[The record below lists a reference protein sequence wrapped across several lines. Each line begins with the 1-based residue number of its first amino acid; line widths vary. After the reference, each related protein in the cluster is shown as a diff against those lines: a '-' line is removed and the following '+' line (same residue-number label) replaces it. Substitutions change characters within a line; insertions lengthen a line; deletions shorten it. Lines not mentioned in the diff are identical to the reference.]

1 MGTFINIAQFITSL
15 GLLILLHEF
24 GHFITARMFK
34 IRVDK
39 FYLFFD
45 FLFPLPGFLNF
56 AIFKKKIGDTEY
68 GLGWFPMG
76 GYVQIAGMID
86 ENLDTEQ
93 MNKPAEPWEFR
104 AHPAWQ
110 RLIVM
115 LGGIIVNVLLAF
127 IIYAMVLFTW
137 GEEKVPMSSLK
148 DGIECSDSLGQAVG
162 FRSGDKIIS
171 VDGKPVKYLDDL
183 RIEILLGHKIQID
196 RNGEKVEVVLPKNFI
211 DQIATSE
218 KFGFGNPRSPAMFIE
233 YSEGSINKNAGLKEG
248 DKIVGINDSV
258 KITFKDELVAYLKKN
273 PGQTLNLNIV
283 RNGLALALPVKV
295 NASGQ
300 MEARIGVKT
309 FGDLASIGAMT
320 YETKTFGFF
329 ESFPAGVAMTFD
341 KLDFYVR
348 QFKLIFTPSTGG
360 YKHIGGFK
368 SMAKMFGDKWIWEDF
383 WNRTAFLS
391 IVLAF
396 MNLLPIPAL
405 DGGHVVFTLYE
416 MITRRAPS
424 VKVLTYA
431 QYIGMGL
438 LLILMLYANLNDF
451 LHFFK
456 K

>member
-39 FYLFFD
+39 FYMFFD
-45 FLFPLPGFLNF
+45 FLFPLPGVLNF
-56 AIFKKKIGDTEY
+56 ALFKKKVGDTEY
-68 GLGWFPMG
+68 GIGWFPMG

-86 ENLDTEQ
+86 ESLDTEQ

-127 IIYAMVLFTW
+127 LIYAMILFTW
-137 GEEKVPMSSLK
+137 GEKKIPMTELK
-148 DGIECSDSLGQAVG
+148 DGISCMDSLGTSVG
-162 FRSGDKIIS
+162 FKTGDKIIS
-171 VDGKPVKYLDDL
+171 VDNKPIHYFNDL
-183 RIEILLGHKIQID
+183 KIEILLGHTVQID
-196 RNGEKVEVVLPKNFI
+196 RNGEKVEIKLPQDFV
-211 DQIATSE
+211 DQIATNE
-218 KFGFGNPRSPAMFIE
+218 KFFFIDIRRPAFFQFSPE
-233 YSEGSINKNAGLKEG
+233 SVNKNVDIKAN
-248 DKIVGINDSV
+248 DRIIGINDSI
-258 KITFKDELVAYLKKN
+258 KITYYDEFLTQLKQFKNQSVVLNVERNNQIIKVPVQVNQNSMVGAVLVDVPEEDLEKMGIVSIERKK
-273 PGQTLNLNIV
+273 
-283 RNGLALALPVKV
+283 
-295 NASGQ
+295 
-300 MEARIGVKT
+300 
-309 FGDLASIGAMT
+309 
-320 YETKTFGFF
+320 YGFF

-341 KLDFYVR
+341 KLNFYVR
-348 QFKLIFTPSTGG
+348 QFKMIFTPSTGG

-368 SMAKMFGDKWIWEDF
+368 SMAKMFGDEWIWEDF
-383 WNRTAFLS
+383 WTRTAFLS
-391 IVLAF
+391 VVLAF

-431 QYIGMGL
+431 QYVGMAL
-438 LLILMLYANLNDF
+438 LLFLMLYANLNDF
-451 LHFFK
+451 VHFFK
-456 K
+456 

>member
-1 MGTFINIAQFITSL
+1 MGTFINIAQFITGL

-39 FYLFFD
+39 FYMFFD
-45 FLFPLPGFLNF
+45 FLFPLPGVLNF
-56 AIFKKKIGDTEY
+56 ALFKKKVGDTEY
-68 GLGWFPMG
+68 GIGWFPMG

-86 ENLDTEQ
+86 ESLDTEQ

-127 IIYAMVLFTW
+127 LIYAMILFTW
-137 GEEKVPMSSLK
+137 GEKKVPMSSLK
-148 DGIECSDSLGQAVG
+148 NGIECSDSLGMAVG
-162 FRSGDKIIS
+162 FRTGDKITS

-183 RIEILLGHKIQID
+183 RIEILLGHTVQID
-196 RNGEKVEVVLPKNFI
+196 RAGEKIELTLPKDFI

-218 KFGFGNPRSPAMFIE
+218 KFGFGNPRTPAVFAE
-233 YSEGSINKNAGLKEG
+233 YMKGSINKDAGLKPL
-248 DKIVGINDSV
+248 DMIIALNDSI
-258 KITFKDELVAYLKKN
+258 KIQFHDELKGNLKKFA
-273 PGQTLNLNIV
+273 GKSVTLNVL
-283 RNGLALALPVKV
+283 RNNEKLSIPVKV
-295 NASGQ
+295 NNEGR
-300 MEARIGVKT
+300 MEAV
-309 FGDLASIGAMT
+309 IGATSPDDMEKLGVISF
-320 YETKTFGFF
+320 ETKKYGFL
-329 ESFPAGVAMTFD
+329 ESFPAGVMMTFD
-341 KLDFYVR
+341 KLNFYVR
-348 QFKLIFTPSTGG
+348 QFKVIFTPSTGG

-368 SMAKMFGDKWIWEDF
+368 SIAKMFGDEWVWEDF

-391 IVLAF
+391 VVLAF

-431 QYIGMGL
+431 QYVGMAL
-438 LLILMLYANLNDF
+438 LLFLMLYANLNDF
-451 LHFFK
+451 VHFFK
-456 K
+456 

>member
-24 GHFITARMFK
+24 GHFIAARAFK

-39 FYLFFD
+39 FYMFFD
-45 FLFPLPGFLNF
+45 FLFPLPGVLNF
-56 AIFKKKIGDTEY
+56 SLFKKKIGDTEY
-68 GLGWFPMG
+68 GIGWFPMG

-86 ENLDTEQ
+86 ESLDTEQ

-127 IIYAMVLFTW
+127 IIYAGILYTW
-137 GEEKVPMSSLK
+137 GEEKVPMTSLK
-148 DGIECSDSLGQAVG
+148 DGIECHDSLGLAMG
-162 FRSGDKIIS
+162 FKTGDKIKS
-171 VDGKPVKYLDDL
+171 VDGKPVKYFNDL
-183 RIEILLGHKIQID
+183 RIDVILGKTVQLEREGKIVDIQ
-196 RNGEKVEVVLPKNFI
+196 LPKDLI
-211 DQIATSE
+211 DKISRSE
-218 KFGFGNPRSPAMFIE
+218 KIAFVSLRSPSIFVEFAD
-233 YSEGSINKNAGLKEG
+233 SSINKNANLIER
-248 DKIVGINDSV
+248 DVVVGINDSI
-258 KITFKDELVAYLKKN
+258 KITYQDELSSHLKN
-273 PGQTLNLNIV
+273 LTNQTINLTIL
-283 RNGLALALPVKV
+283 RNDKSINVPVKV
-295 NASGQ
+295 SNEGKL
-300 MEARIGVKT
+300 EAH
-309 FGDLASIGAMT
+309 FGLTKVDDLEKYGAIS
-320 YETKTFGFF
+320 F
-329 ESFPAGVAMTFD
+329 ERNKYGLFAALPAGVSKTFD
-341 KLDFYVR
+341 VLGSYVR
-348 QFKLIFTPSTGG
+348 QFKMILSPETGA
-360 YKHIGGFK
+360 YKHLGGFK
-368 SMAKMFGDKWIWEDF
+368 SMSKMFGDKWIWEDF

-431 QYIGMGL
+431 QYLGMGFL
-438 LLILMLYANLNDF
+438 LFLMLYANLNDF

-456 K
+456 

>member
-39 FYLFFD
+39 FYMFFD
-45 FLFPLPGFLNF
+45 FLFPLPGVLNF
-56 AIFKKKIGDTEY
+56 ALFKKKIGDTEY
-68 GLGWFPMG
+68 GIGWFPMG

-86 ENLDTEQ
+86 ESLDTEQ

-127 IIYAMVLFTW
+127 LIYAMILFTW
-137 GEEKVPMSSLK
+137 GEKKIPMTELK
-148 DGIECSDSLGQAVG
+148 DGISCIDSLGKSVG
-162 FRSGDKIIS
+162 FKTGDKIIS
-171 VDGKPVKYLDDL
+171 VDGKPIVYFDDL
-183 RIEILLGHKIQID
+183 RIEILLGHTVQLD
-196 RNGEKVEVVLPKNFI
+196 RDGEKVEISLPQDFV
-211 DQIATSE
+211 DQIAKTE
-218 KFGFGNPRSPAMFIE
+218 NFGFVSSRVPIYFMGFPDSSLNKSSAML
-233 YSEGSINKNAGLKEG
+233 AGDRIIG
-248 DKIVGINDSV
+248 FNDS
-258 KITFKDELVAYLKKN
+258 IRFKYRDEIESELVNHK
-273 PGQTLNLNIV
+273 GQSLILNVDRKGQKIQVPIKISDTGKLEMF
-283 RNGLALALPVKV
+283 LANKYDDIEAL
-295 NASGQ
+295 G
-300 MEARIGVKT
+300 G
-309 FGDLASIGAMT
+309 FT
-320 YETKTFGFF
+320 YERKKYGFL
-329 ESFPAGVAMTFD
+329 ESFPAGIAMTFD

-348 QFKLIFTPSTGG
+348 QFKMIFTPSTGG

-368 SMAKMFGDKWIWEDF
+368 SMAKMFGDSWVWEDF

-391 IVLAF
+391 VVLAF

-431 QYIGMGL
+431 QYVGMAFL
-438 LLILMLYANLNDF
+438 LFLMLYANLNDF

-456 K
+456 

>member
-1 MGTFINIAQFITSL
+1 MGTFINIAQFIASL

-24 GHFITARMFK
+24 GHFIAARAFK

-45 FLFPLPGFLNF
+45 FLFPLPGVLNF
-56 AIFKKKIGDTEY
+56 AIFKKNIGDTEY

-86 ENLDTEQ
+86 ENLNTEQ
-93 MNKPAEPWEFR
+93 MSKPAEPWEFR

-127 IIYAMVLFTW
+127 LIYAMVLFTW
-137 GEEKVPMSSLK
+137 GEKKIPMSSLK
-148 DGIECSDSLGQAVG
+148 DGIECADSLGMAVG
-162 FRSGDKIIS
+162 FRTGDKIVS

-183 RIEILLGHKIQID
+183 RIEILLGHTVQID
-196 RNGEKVEVVLPKNFI
+196 RDGKRVEVVLPKNFI

-218 KFGFGNPRSPAMFIE
+218 KFGFGSPRRPAIFASFPKE
-233 YSEGSINKNAGLKEG
+233 SVNKDAPLKEF
-248 DKIVGINDSV
+248 DRVVGVNDSAM
-258 KITFKDELVAYLKKN
+258 ITFYDELVPALSQNAGK
-273 PGQTLNLNIV
+273 NIV
-283 RNGLALALPVKV
+283 LNVERKGERVSVPMKVTKDGKLEAFFASRPEDLVKLGIISV
-295 NASGQ
+295 
-300 MEARIGVKT
+300 
-309 FGDLASIGAMT
+309 
-320 YETKTFGFF
+320 ETREYGFF
-329 ESFPAGVAMTFD
+329 ESFPAGVALTFD
-341 KLDFYVR
+341 KLNFYVR
-348 QFKLIFTPSTGG
+348 QFKMIFTPETGG

-368 SMAKMFGDKWIWEDF
+368 SMAKMFGDEWIWEDF

-431 QYIGMGL
+431 QYIGMAIL
-438 LLILMLYANLNDF
+438 LTLMLYANLNDF

-456 K
+456 

>member
-45 FLFPLPGFLNF
+45 FLFPLPGVLNF
-56 AIFKKKIGDTEY
+56 ALFKKKIGDTEY
-68 GLGWFPMG
+68 GIGWFPMG

-127 IIYAMVLFTW
+127 LIYAMILFTW
-137 GEEKVPMSSLK
+137 GEKKIPMESLK
-148 DGIECSDSLGQAVG
+148 DGIECSDSLGMAVG
-162 FRSGDKIIS
+162 FRTGDKIIS
-171 VDGKPVKYLDDL
+171 VDGNPVKYLDDL
-183 RIEILLGHKIQID
+183 RIEILLGQTVQID
-196 RNGEKVEVVLPKNFI
+196 RNGERVELTLPKDFI

-218 KFGFGNPRSPAMFIE
+218 KFGFGNPRTPAIFAE
-233 YSEGSINKNAGLKEG
+233 FVKGSVNKGAGLKEF
-248 DKIVGINDSV
+248 DRVVGINDT
-258 KITFKDELVAYLKKN
+258 IHLTFHDEFKQSIKQFA
-273 PGQTLNLNIV
+273 GQTINLNV
-283 RNGLALALPVKV
+283 ERNATNVTVPVKV
-295 NASGQ
+295 TNEGKI
-300 MEARIGVKT
+300 EAAFAGRPQDLVKL
-309 FGDLASIGAMT
+309 GIISI
-320 YETKTFGFF
+320 ETKAYGFF
-329 ESFPAGVAMTFD
+329 ESFPAGVVKTGQELD
-341 KLDFYVR
+341 KYIR
-348 QFKLIFTPSTGG
+348 QFKMIFTPSTGG

-368 SMAKMFGDKWIWEDF
+368 SMSKMFGDEWNWEDF

-391 IVLAF
+391 VVLAF

-431 QYIGMGL
+431 QYVGMAIL
-438 LLILMLYANLNDF
+438 LFLMLYANLNDF
-451 LHFFK
+451 VHFFK
-456 K
+456 

>member
-1 MGTFINIAQFITSL
+1 MGTFIQISQFIASL

-24 GHFITARMFK
+24 GHFIAARAFK

-45 FLFPLPGFLNF
+45 FLFPLPGVLNF

-86 ENLDTEQ
+86 ESLDTEQ

-137 GEEKVPMSSLK
+137 GEEKIPMSSLK
-148 DGIECSDSLGQAVG
+148 DGIECSDSLGMAVG
-162 FRSGDKIIS
+162 FRTGDKIVS
-171 VDGKPVKYLDDL
+171 VDGKTLKYLDDL
-183 RIEILLGHKIQID
+183 RIEILLGHTVQID
-196 RNGEKVEVVLPKNFI
+196 RNGEKVEIVLPKNFL

-218 KFGFGNPRSPAMFIE
+218 KFGFGTPRAPAIFAEFID
-233 YSEGSINKNAGLKEG
+233 GSVNKSAGLKKA
-248 DKIVGINDSV
+248 DRIIGINDSIPV
-258 KITFKDELVAYLKKN
+258 KFYDEFKEDLKSFTGK
-273 PGQTLNLNIV
+273 TINLNILRGTEKLSV
-283 RNGLALALPVKV
+283 PVQVTSENK
-295 NASGQ
+295 
-300 MEARIGVKT
+300 
-309 FGDLASIGAMT
+309 IGAGFASRPDDLVKLGIVSV
-320 YETKTFGFF
+320 ETKTFGFF
-329 ESFPAGVAMTFD
+329 ESFPAGVSMTFD
-341 KLDFYVR
+341 KLNFYVR
-348 QFKLIFTPSTGG
+348 QFKLLFSPSTGA
-360 YKHIGGFK
+360 YKHLSGFK
-368 SMAKMFGDKWIWEDF
+368 GMAKMFGDEWNWEEF

-416 MITRRAPS
+416 MITRRTPS

-431 QYIGMGL
+431 QYVGMAFL
-438 LLILMLYANLNDF
+438 LGLMLYANLNDF
-451 LHFFK
+451 VHFFR
-456 K
+456 

>member
-1 MGTFINIAQFITSL
+1 MGTFINIAQFIASL

-45 FLFPLPGFLNF
+45 FLFPLPGVLNF
-56 AIFKKKIGDTEY
+56 SLFKKKIGDTEY
-68 GLGWFPMG
+68 GIGWFPMG

-93 MNKPAEPWEFR
+93 MKKPAEPWEFR

-127 IIYAMVLFTW
+127 IIYAMILFTW
-137 GEEKVPMSSLK
+137 GEKKIPMSSLK
-148 DGIECSDSLGQAVG
+148 DGIECSDSLGMAVG
-162 FRSGDKIIS
+162 FRTGDKIIS
-171 VDGKPVKYLDDL
+171 VDGNPVKYLDDL
-183 RIEILLGHKIQID
+183 RIEILLGHTVQID
-196 RNGEKVEVVLPKNFI
+196 RNGKKVELTLPKNFI

-218 KFGFGNPRSPAMFIE
+218 KFGFGNPRTPAIFAE
-233 YSEGSINKNAGLKEG
+233 FVKGSINKDASLKEF
-248 DKIVGINDSV
+248 DRVVGINDTIPV
-258 KITFKDELVAYLKKN
+258 KFHDEFKQHLQSLAGN
-273 PGQTLNLNIV
+273 TITLNVERNAANISV
-283 RNGLALALPVKV
+283 PVKV
-295 NASGQ
+295 SAEGKI
-300 MEARIGVKT
+300 EAAFAGRPD
-309 FGDLASIGAMT
+309 DLIKLGIISV
-320 YETKTFGFF
+320 ETKTYGFF
-329 ESFPAGVAMTFD
+329 ESFPAGVRKTGQELD
-341 KLDFYVR
+341 KYVR
-348 QFKLIFTPSTGG
+348 QFKMIFTPSTGG

-368 SMAKMFGDKWIWEDF
+368 SMSKMFGEEWIWEDF

-431 QYIGMGL
+431 QYVGMAIL
-438 LLILMLYANLNDF
+438 LFLMLYANLNDF
-451 LHFFK
+451 VHFFK
-456 K
+456 

>member
-39 FYLFFD
+39 FYMFFD
-45 FLFPLPGFLNF
+45 FLFPLPGVLNF
-56 AIFKKKIGDTEY
+56 ALFKKKIGDTEY
-68 GLGWFPMG
+68 GIGWFPMG

-93 MNKPAEPWEFR
+93 MKKPAEPWEFR

-137 GEEKVPMSSLK
+137 GEQKVPMSSLK
-148 DGIECSDSLGQAVG
+148 NGIECNDSLGLAVG

-183 RIEILLGHKIQID
+183 RIEILLGRKVQID
-196 RNGEKVEVVLPKNFI
+196 RAGEKVEIELPKNFL

-218 KFGFGNPRSPAMFIE
+218 KFGFGNPRVPAEFIE
-233 YSEGSINKNAGLKEG
+233 FIPESINKNVDLKPN
-248 DKIVGINDSV
+248 DKIVGINDSL
-258 KITFKDELVAYLKKN
+258 KIRFNDELVSYFRSHK
-273 PGQTLNLNIV
+273 GETVTLNIERNIQK
-283 RNGLALALPVKV
+283 LAVPVKIS
-295 NASGQ
+295 AAGK
-300 MEARIGVKT
+300 MEANIGLKR
-309 FGDLASIGAMT
+309 FDELEKLGLIS

-329 ESFPAGVAMTFD
+329 ESFPAGIALTFD

-368 SMAKMFGDKWIWEDF
+368 SMSKMFGEEWIWEDF

-391 IVLAF
+391 VVLAF

-431 QYIGMGL
+431 QYVGMGIL
-438 LLILMLYANLNDF
+438 LALMLYANLNDF
-451 LHFFK
+451 VHFFK
-456 K
+456 

>member
-24 GHFITARMFK
+24 GHFITARLFK

-39 FYLFFD
+39 FYMFFD
-45 FLFPLPGFLNF
+45 FLFPLPGVLNF
-56 AIFKKKIGDTEY
+56 SLFKKKIGDTEY
-68 GLGWFPMG
+68 GIGWFPMG

-86 ENLDTEQ
+86 ESLDTEQ

-127 IIYAMVLFTW
+127 LIYAMILFTW
-137 GEEKVPMSSLK
+137 GEKKIPMTQLK
-148 DGIECSDSLGQAVG
+148 DGIACTDSLGTSVG
-162 FRSGDKIIS
+162 FKTGDKILS
-171 VDGKPVKYLDDL
+171 VDNKPIVYFDDL
-183 RIEILLGHKIQID
+183 RIEILLGHTVQID
-196 RNGEKVEVVLPKNFI
+196 RAGDKIELNLPKDFV
-211 DQIATSE
+211 DQIAKTE
-218 KFGFGNPRSPAMFIE
+218 NFGFITSRVPTYFIG
-233 YSEGSINKNAGLKEG
+233 YADSSLNKNAGLLMG
-248 DKIVGINDSV
+248 DKVIGLNDSIKITYFDELTNVLQLHKNENASLNILRKGEAITIPV
-258 KITFKDELVAYLKKN
+258 KI
-273 PGQTLNLNIV
+273 
-283 RNGLALALPVKV
+283 
-295 NASGQ
+295 S
-300 MEARIGVKT
+300 
-309 FGDLASIGAMT
+309 SIGKLEIHFANKYDDIEAFGGIS
-320 YETKTFGFF
+320 YERKKYGFF

-348 QFKLIFTPSTGG
+348 QFKMIFTPSTGG

-368 SMAKMFGDKWIWEDF
+368 SMAKMFGEEWIWEDF
-383 WNRTAFLS
+383 WTRTAFLS
-391 IVLAF
+391 VVLAF

-431 QYIGMGL
+431 QYVGMAIL
-438 LLILMLYANLNDF
+438 LFLMLYANLNDF
-451 LHFFK
+451 VHFFK
-456 K
+456 

>member
-45 FLFPLPGFLNF
+45 FLFPLPGVLNF
-56 AIFKKKIGDTEY
+56 ALFKKKIGDTEY
-68 GLGWFPMG
+68 GIGWFPMG

-93 MNKPAEPWEFR
+93 MKKPAEPWEFR

-127 IIYAMVLFTW
+127 LIYAMILFTW
-137 GEEKVPMSSLK
+137 GEKKIPMSSLK
-148 DGIECSDSLGQAVG
+148 EGIECSDSLGTAVG
-162 FRSGDKIIS
+162 FRTGDKIIS

-183 RIEILLGHKIQID
+183 RIEILLGHTVQID
-196 RNGEKVEVVLPKNFI
+196 RYGQTVELVMPKDFI

-218 KFGFGNPRSPAMFIE
+218 KFGFGNPRTPAIFAE
-233 YSEGSINKNAGLKEG
+233 FTKNSVNKSAGLKEF
-248 DKIVGINDSV
+248 DRVVGINDTLPI
-258 KITFKDELVAYLKKN
+258 KFHDELKQYLKQFA
-273 PGQTLNLNIV
+273 GQTINLNV
-283 RNGLALALPVKV
+283 ERKAVNVSVPVKV
-295 NASGQ
+295 TSEGKI
-300 MEARIGVKT
+300 EAAFAGRPEDLVKLGVI
-309 FGDLASIGAMT
+309 SI
-320 YETKTFGFF
+320 ETKTYGFF

-341 KLDFYVR
+341 KLNFYVR
-348 QFKLIFTPSTGG
+348 QFKMIFTPSTGG

-368 SMAKMFGDKWIWEDF
+368 SMAKMFGDEWIWEDF

-391 IVLAF
+391 VVLAF

-431 QYIGMGL
+431 QYVGMAL
-438 LLILMLYANLNDF
+438 LLFLMLYANLNDF
-451 LHFFK
+451 VHFFK
-456 K
+456 

>member
-39 FYLFFD
+39 FYMFFD
-45 FLFPLPGFLNF
+45 FLFPLPGVLNF
-56 AIFKKKIGDTEY
+56 ALFKKKIGDTEY
-68 GLGWFPMG
+68 GIGWFPMG

-86 ENLDTEQ
+86 ESLDTEQ

-137 GEEKVPMSSLK
+137 GEKKTPMSSLK
-148 DGIECSDSLGQAVG
+148 DGIACNDSIGKLVG
-162 FRSGDKIIS
+162 FQTGDKILS
-171 VDGKPVKYLDDL
+171 VDNKPIVYFNDL
-183 RIEILLGHKIQID
+183 KIEILLGHTVQID
-196 RNGEKVEVVLPKNFI
+196 RNGEKLEIKLPQDFV
-211 DQIATSE
+211 DQIAKTE
-218 KFGFGNPRSPAMFIE
+218 KFFFVDFRRPAFIQF
-233 YSEGSINKNAGLKEG
+233 SEESVNKNVDIKAN
-248 DKIVGINDSV
+248 DRIVGINDSI
-258 KITFKDELVAYLKKN
+258 KITYYDEFQTQMKQFKSQEIVLNVERNNQIIKVPVQVNENSKVGAVLLGIPEEDLEKIGILSIERKK
-273 PGQTLNLNIV
+273 
-283 RNGLALALPVKV
+283 
-295 NASGQ
+295 
-300 MEARIGVKT
+300 
-309 FGDLASIGAMT
+309 
-320 YETKTFGFF
+320 FGFF
-329 ESFPAGVAMTFD
+329 ESIPAGIAMTFD

-348 QFKLIFTPSTGG
+348 QFKMIFTPSTGG

-368 SMAKMFGDKWIWEDF
+368 SMSKMFGEEWIWEDF
-383 WNRTAFLS
+383 WTRTAFLS
-391 IVLAF
+391 VVLAF

-431 QYIGMGL
+431 QYVGMAFL
-438 LLILMLYANLNDF
+438 LFLMLYANLNDF

-456 K
+456 

>member
-39 FYLFFD
+39 FYMFFD
-45 FLFPLPGFLNF
+45 FLFPLPGVLNF
-56 AIFKKKIGDTEY
+56 SLFKKKIGDTEY
-68 GLGWFPMG
+68 GIGWFPMG

-93 MNKPAEPWEFR
+93 MKKPAEPWEFR

-127 IIYAMVLFTW
+127 VIYAMILFTW
-137 GEEKVPMSSLK
+137 GEKKIPMSSLV
-148 DGIECSDSLGQAVG
+148 DGIECSDSLGTAVG
-162 FRSGDKIIS
+162 FRTGDKIIS
-171 VDGKPVKYLDDL
+171 VDNKPVKYLDDL
-183 RIEILLGHKIQID
+183 RIEILLGQTVQID
-196 RNGEKVEVVLPKNFI
+196 RNGEKVELTLPKDFI

-218 KFGFGNPRSPAMFIE
+218 KFGFGNPRTPAIFAE
-233 YSEGSINKNAGLKEG
+233 FTKGSVNKDAGLKEF
-248 DKIVGINDSV
+248 DRVVGINDTLHVKFYDELVSYLKLFAGQSITLNVERNAVNVVVPV
-258 KITFKDELVAYLKKN
+258 KITSDGK
-273 PGQTLNLNIV
+273 
-283 RNGLALALPVKV
+283 
-295 NASGQ
+295 
-300 MEARIGVKT
+300 
-309 FGDLASIGAMT
+309 IGAAFARRPEDLVRLGIVSEEIRS
-320 YETKTFGFF
+320 YGFF

-341 KLDFYVR
+341 KLNFYVR
-348 QFKLIFTPSTGG
+348 QFKMIFTPSTGG

-368 SMAKMFGDKWIWEDF
+368 SMAKMFGDEWIWEDF

-431 QYIGMGL
+431 QYAGMAIL
-438 LLILMLYANLNDF
+438 LFLMLYANLNDF
-451 LHFFK
+451 VHFFK
-456 K
+456 

>member
-39 FYLFFD
+39 FYMFFD
-45 FLFPLPGFLNF
+45 FLFPLPGVLNF
-56 AIFKKKIGDTEY
+56 ALFKKKVGDTEY
-68 GLGWFPMG
+68 GIGWFPMG

-86 ENLDTEQ
+86 ESLDTEQ

-127 IIYAMVLFTW
+127 LIYAMILFTW
-137 GEEKVPMSSLK
+137 GEKKTPMSSLK
-148 DGIECSDSLGQAVG
+148 DGIACNDSIGKLVG
-162 FRSGDKIIS
+162 FQTGDKIIS
-171 VDGKPVKYLDDL
+171 VDNKPIHYFNDL
-183 RIEILLGHKIQID
+183 KIEILLGHTVQID
-196 RNGEKVEVVLPKNFI
+196 RNGEKVEIKLPQDFV
-211 DQIATSE
+211 DQIATNE
-218 KFGFGNPRSPAMFIE
+218 KFFFIDIRRPAFFQFSPE
-233 YSEGSINKNAGLKEG
+233 SVNKNVDIKAN
-248 DKIVGINDSV
+248 DRIIGINDSI
-258 KITFKDELVAYLKKN
+258 KITYYDEFQTQLKQFKNQSVVLNVERNNQIIKVPVQVNQNSMVGAVLVDVPEEDLEKMGIVSIERKK
-273 PGQTLNLNIV
+273 
-283 RNGLALALPVKV
+283 
-295 NASGQ
+295 
-300 MEARIGVKT
+300 
-309 FGDLASIGAMT
+309 
-320 YETKTFGFF
+320 YGFF

-341 KLDFYVR
+341 KLNFYVR
-348 QFKLIFTPSTGG
+348 QFKMIFTPSTGG

-368 SMAKMFGDKWIWEDF
+368 SMAKMFGDEWIWEDF
-383 WNRTAFLS
+383 WTRTAFLS
-391 IVLAF
+391 VVLAF

-431 QYIGMGL
+431 QYVGMAL
-438 LLILMLYANLNDF
+438 LLFLMLYANLNDF
-451 LHFFK
+451 VHFFK
-456 K
+456 

>member
-39 FYLFFD
+39 FYMFFD
-45 FLFPLPGFLNF
+45 FLFPLPGVLNF
-56 AIFKKKIGDTEY
+56 SLFKKKIGDTEY
-68 GLGWFPMG
+68 GIGWFPMG

-93 MNKPAEPWEFR
+93 MKKPAEPWEFR

-115 LGGIIVNVLLAF
+115 LGGIIVNILLAF

-137 GEEKVPMSSLK
+137 GEQKVPMASLK
-148 DGIECSDSLGQAVG
+148 SGIECNDSLGLAVG
-162 FRSGDKIIS
+162 FKSGDKIIS
-171 VDGKPVKYLDDL
+171 VDGKAVKYLDDL
-183 RIEILLGHKIQID
+183 RIELLLGSKVQID
-196 RNGEKVEVVLPKNFI
+196 RAGEKVEIELPKNFL

-218 KFGFGNPRSPAMFIE
+218 KFGFGNPRVPAVFMEF
-233 YSEGSINKNAGLKEG
+233 SSGSINKDAGLKAL
-248 DKIVGINDSV
+248 DKIVAINDS
-258 KITFKDELVAYLKKN
+258 IPINFNDELILALKSQKGQVA
-273 PGQTLNLNIV
+273 NLTV
-283 RNGLALALPVKV
+283 ERNGERLVIPVKV
-295 NASGQ
+295 SNIGKI
-300 MEARIGVKT
+300 EAV
-309 FGDLASIGAMT
+309 IGAKSFDDMVDKELIA

-329 ESFPAGVAMTFD
+329 ESFPAGIALTFD

-368 SMAKMFGDKWIWEDF
+368 SMSKMFGEEWIWEDF

-391 IVLAF
+391 VVLAF

-431 QYIGMGL
+431 QYVGMAL
-438 LLILMLYANLNDF
+438 LLFLMLYANLNDF

-456 K
+456 

>member
-1 MGTFINIAQFITSL
+1 MGTFIQISQFIASL

-45 FLFPLPGFLNF
+45 FLFPMPGVLNF

-76 GYVQIAGMID
+76 GYVSIAGMVD
-86 ENLDTEQ
+86 ESLDTEQ
-93 MNKPAEPWEFR
+93 LNKPAEPWEFR

-127 IIYAMVLFTW
+127 LIYAMVLFTW
-137 GEEKVPMSSLK
+137 GEKKVPMASLK
-148 DGIECSDSLGQAVG
+148 GGIECHDSLAMSIG
-162 FRSGDKIIS
+162 FKTGDKIIS
-171 VDGKPVKYLDDL
+171 VDGNPIKYFNDL
-183 RIEILLGHKIQID
+183 RIEILLGQTVQID
-196 RNGEKVEVVLPKNFI
+196 RNGEKVELQLPKNFV
-211 DQIATSE
+211 DQIASKENLYFVNMRT
-218 KFGFGNPRSPAMFIE
+218 PAIFAE
-233 YSEGSINKNAGLKEG
+233 FPKESINKDANLKAY
-248 DKIVGINDSV
+248 DRIIGINDSI
-258 KITFKDELVAYLKKN
+258 KITYYDELQTQLKKFSN
-273 PGQTLNLNIV
+273 QEITLTVNRKEEILKV
-283 RNGLALALPVKV
+283 PVKV
-295 NASGQ
+295 SEESKIQAQFGNVS
-300 MEARIGVKT
+300 EDDLEKTGVIA
-309 FGDLASIGAMT
+309 F
-320 YETKTFGFF
+320 ERKTFGFF
-329 ESFPAGVAMTFD
+329 ESFPAGVALTFD
-341 KLDFYVR
+341 KLNFYVK
-348 QFKLIFTPSTGG
+348 QFKMIFTPSTGG

-368 SMAKMFGDKWIWEDF
+368 SMSKMFGSEWNWEEF

-391 IVLAF
+391 IILAF

-431 QYIGMGL
+431 QYVGMAFL
-438 LLILMLYANLNDF
+438 LFLMLYANLNDF

-456 K
+456 

>member
-39 FYLFFD
+39 FYMFFD
-45 FLFPLPGFLNF
+45 FLFPLPGILNF
-56 AIFKKKIGDTEY
+56 SLFKKKIGDTEY
-68 GLGWFPMG
+68 GIGWFPMG

-86 ENLDTEQ
+86 ESLDTEQ

-137 GEEKVPMSSLK
+137 GEQKVPMSSLK
-148 DGIECSDSLGQAVG
+148 NGIECNDSLGLAVG
-162 FRSGDKIIS
+162 FKSGDKIIS

-183 RIEILLGHKIQID
+183 RIEILLGRTVQID
-196 RNGEKVEVVLPKNFI
+196 RNGEMVEINLPKDFV

-218 KFGFGNPRSPAMFIE
+218 KFGFGTPRVPAVFNE
-233 YSEGSINKNAGLKEG
+233 FSNESINKSANLKSK
-248 DKIVGINDSV
+248 DKVVAINDS
-258 KITFKDELVAYLKKN
+258 ILINYNDELRDNLKNFAGKTI
-273 PGQTLNLNIV
+273 TLNIERESEKLSI
-283 RNGLALALPVKV
+283 PVKV
-295 NASGQ
+295 AEDG
-300 MEARIGVKT
+300 K
-309 FGDLASIGAMT
+309 IGAFIGHLNSDEMERLGVISF
-320 YETKTFGFF
+320 ETKTFGFF
-329 ESFPAGVAMTFD
+329 ESIPAGIAMTFD

-348 QFKLIFTPSTGG
+348 QFKMIFTPSTGG

-368 SMAKMFGDKWIWEDF
+368 SMAKMFGEEWVWEDF
-383 WNRTAFLS
+383 WTRTAFLS
-391 IVLAF
+391 VVLAF

-424 VKVLTYA
+424 IKVLTYA
-431 QYIGMGL
+431 QYVGMGML
-438 LLILMLYANLNDF
+438 LFLMLYANLNDF

-456 K
+456 